1 MIKNKQRSQFKLP
14 IFRVSFAMLFLFF
27 VCTPLRAYEF
37 QSTSAYQLQSPAVQ
51 ATQMNV
57 APSYQSYESTI
68 YTPFSSD
75 APYSDANSG
84 DNGPSRITNRKNGFD
99 NPADPERDPNSPI
112 GEPWILL
119 AFAAAAA
126 GVVYIKRRSATKKSR
141 SC

>member
-14 IFRVSFAMLFLFF
+14 IIRASFAMLFFMF

-84 DNGPSRITNRKNGFD
+84 SNGPARISNRKNGFE
-99 NPADPERDPNSPI
+99 NPSDPERDPESPI

>member
-1 MIKNKQRSQFKLP
+1 MMKNQQRIQFKLP
-14 IFRVSFAMLFLFF
+14 IIRASFAMLFSLF
-27 VCTPLRAYEF
+27 VCPPLHAYEF
-37 QSTSAYQLQSPAVQ
+37 KSTSAYQQDPHAMQ
-51 ATQMNV
+51 ATQV
-57 APSYQSYESTI
+57 STAPSYQSYESTI

-84 DNGPSRITNRKNGFD
+84 SNGPARISNRKNGFE
-99 NPADPERDPNSPI
+99 NPSDPERDPESPI

-119 AFAAAAA
+119 AFATAAA

>member
-14 IFRVSFAMLFLFF
+14 IIRASFAMLFFLF

-84 DNGPSRITNRKNGFD
+84 DNGPSRISNRKNGFVD
-99 NPADPERDPNSPI
+99 SGEHGREESPI

>member
-1 MIKNKQRSQFKLP
+1 MIKNKQRSHFKLP
-14 IFRVSFAMLFLFF
+14 IFRASFAMLFFLF

-57 APSYQSYESTI
+57 APAYQSYESTI

-84 DNGPSRITNRKNGFD
+84 SNGPARINGRKNTGD
-99 NPADPERDPNSPI
+99 GWVDSGEEGRSEESPI

-126 GVVYIKRRSATKKSR
+126 VVITLRKKQTA
-141 SC
+141 

>member
-14 IFRVSFAMLFLFF
+14 IIRASFAMLFFMF

-84 DNGPSRITNRKNGFD
+84 DNGPSRISNRKNGFVD
-99 NPADPERDPNSPI
+99 SGEHGKEESPI

>member
-1 MIKNKQRSQFKLP
+1 MIKNKQRSHFKLP
-14 IFRVSFAMLFLFF
+14 IFRASFAMLFFLF
-27 VCTPLRAYEF
+27 VCTPLHAYEF
-37 QSTSAYQLQSPAVQ
+37 KSTSAYQLQSPAVQ

-84 DNGPSRITNRKNGFD
+84 DNGPSRITNRKNGFVD
-99 NPADPERDPNSPI
+99 SGEHGKEESPI

>member
-1 MIKNKQRSQFKLP
+1 MIKNKQRSHFKLP
-14 IFRVSFAMLFLFF
+14 IFRASFAMLFFLF

-99 NPADPERDPNSPI
+99 NPADPERDPESPI

>member
-1 MIKNKQRSQFKLP
+1 MIKNKQRSHFKLP
-14 IFRVSFAMLFLFF
+14 IFRASFAMLFFLF

-37 QSTSAYQLQSPAVQ
+37 QSTSAYQLQSPAAQ

-84 DNGPSRITNRKNGFD
+84 DNGPSRITNRKNGFVD
-99 NPADPERDPNSPI
+99 SGEHGREESPI

>member
-14 IFRVSFAMLFLFF
+14 IIRASFAMLFFMF

-84 DNGPSRITNRKNGFD
+84 DNGPSRISNRKNGFVD
-99 NPADPERDPNSPI
+99 SGEHGREESPI

>member
-14 IFRVSFAMLFLFF
+14 IIRASFAMLFFMF

-84 DNGPSRITNRKNGFD
+84 DNGPSRITNRKNGFVD
-99 NPADPERDPNSPI
+99 SGEHGREESPI

>member
-1 MIKNKQRSQFKLP
+1 MKKNQQRSQFKLP

-84 DNGPSRITNRKNGFD
+84 DNGPSRISNRKNGFVD
-99 NPADPERDPNSPI
+99 SGEHGREESPI

>member
-14 IFRVSFAMLFLFF
+14 IIRASFAMLFFMF

-84 DNGPSRITNRKNGFD
+84 DNGPSRITNRKNGYVD
-99 NPADPERDPNSPI
+99 SGEHGREESPI